1 MLTSLQNLLIF
12 PYPIENTDEYAAAAV
27 QMISDSYSHQLMDEI
42 SDLPSLIFGFILQ
55 SNAKFGE
62 FLENR
67 ELTEIEQEG
76 LSWLLENYPITPGS
90 FNSIEFVYTRLLPLN
105 HLLLESLVYSF
116 KLPLSAMVD
125 AINTL
130 HIALV
135 ARKAFDAGETD
146 KVEVKIKCAKSS
158 CANTEFGGLALGATF
173 CLDHIDEA
181 KNLVSD
187 LGSTLSAAVDT
198 LGRVREHVEGEISQL
213 ESEST
218 KRSRFFRRR

>member
-1 MLTSLQNLLIF
+1 MLTSLQNLLNF
-12 PYPIENTDEYAAAAV
+12 PYPIENIEEYALAA
-27 QMISDSYSHQLMDEI
+27 QEIIIESNSHELMQEV

-90 FNSIEFVYTRLLPLN
+90 FTSIEFVYGRLLPLN

-116 KLPLSAMVD
+116 KLPLSAIVD

-130 HIALV
+130 HAAQV
-135 ARKAFDAGETD
+135 ARQSFESGKT
-146 KVEVKIKCAKSS
+146 KSVEIKIKCANSQ
-158 CANTEFGGLALGATF
+158 CTNTEYGGVALGATF
-173 CLDHIDEA
+173 CVEHIGEV
-181 KNLVSD
+181 KNLVSEI
-187 LGSTLSAAVDT
+187 GATLSHSVDT
-198 LGRVREHVEGEISQL
+198 LHTALEHVEDAISQL
-213 ESEST
+213 ESEAP
-218 KRSRFFRRR
+218 KRLRFFRRR